1 MSAINTK
8 IKTFILT
15 AISAAILS
23 ACGGGGGGGNAALP
37 TGSTNTAGSGS
48 PEKKMVAKTTITT
61 QLQVILITI
70 MNLPLKPL
78 TIKPTNLKN

>member
-23 ACGGGGGGGNAALP
+23 ACGGGGGGGNAALS

-48 PEKKMVAKTTITT
+48 PEKMVVKTTITT
-61 QLQVILITI
+61 YPQVILITT
-70 MNLPLKPL
+70 MNLPLKPP
-78 TIKPTNLKN
+78 TIKPTNSKN